1 MMVWSKKRVLEFQ
14 LAASLRL
21 SLNSMRP
28 VVPSWSSI
36 SAVPLLWASSTNRER
51 SWRPANLGWQN
62 RTVLAVSE
70 VAPTIAVV
78 LRSPFDLSSYPEIQT
93 YLCTYSILR
102 PSLDALADV
111 LAGIAEASG
120 RLPSPIG
127 DLFPTGHGLGQATVR
142 R

>member
-1 MMVWSKKRVLEFQ
+1 MVQEAGVGVPTGGKPPTLIELNAAGRSIVVLDLGCAPFVGIVNEQ
-14 LAASLRL
+14 GEILEA
-21 SLNSMRP
+21 
-28 VVPSWSSI
+28 
-36 SAVPLLWASSTNRER
+36 
-51 SWRPANLGWQN
+51 ANLGWQN
-62 RTVLAVSE
+62 RMVLAVSE

-78 LRSPFDLSSYPEIQT
+78 LRTPFDLSSYPEIQT